1 MTIELVIPEIIYQDN
16 HLIAAS
22 KPPGILTQ
30 PSGTLRG
37 SMEDLLKQW
46 VKQAQNKPGKVY
58 LHALHRLDRVASG
71 IVLFAVTQKALSRM
85 NEEMR
90 HKRITRIYHALVT
103 GSLPARKG
111 ILEHSLRH
119 SRMKA
124 LVSSGDD
131 PRSRESVLSYRILQ
145 DLKACTLVEITL
157 MTGRYHQIR
166 AQLSACGCPIVGDTR
181 YGSPVRRTTPGIA
194 LHHRTMAFT
203 HPTLKTRIAIE
214 APYPVDWILD
224 NTVFPPENAE

>member
-1 MTIELVIPEIIYQDN
+1 MTDDLVIPEIIYQDN

-22 KPPGILTQ
+22 KPPGMLTQ
-30 PSGTLRG
+30 PSGSSRE

-46 VKQAQNKPGKVY
+46 VKQTQNKPGNVY
-58 LHALHRLDRVASG
+58 LHALHRLDRAASG
-71 IVLFAVTQKALSRM
+71 IVLFAATHKALSRM

-90 HKRITRIYHALVT
+90 SKRITRIYHALVT
-103 GSLPARKG
+103 GSLPAWEG

-131 PRSRESVLSYRILQ
+131 PRSRESVLTYRFLQ
-145 DLKACTLVEITL
+145 DFGAVTLVEITL
-157 MTGRYHQIR
+157 ITGRYHQIR

-181 YGSPVRRTTPGIA
+181 YGSPLRRTTPGIA

-203 HPTLKTRIAIE
+203 HPTLKTRISIE
-214 APYPVDWILD
+214 AAYPVDWFLD
-224 NTVFPPENAE
+224 NTGSPPQNAV